1 MYKPHT
7 NTIQTYVYSTYIHRA
22 FPRIVTGYKLGQWD
36 SGKAVYVNHWNAL
49 FWSLSAV
56 ENFTNLY
63 NGMNTWRGLAV
74 KFQLLKCIVLIVD
87 CCSKGW
93 GGVVN
98 KEATKEYYR
107 IYNKGLLENILQ
119 IIVVEY
125 NTWKTRKCVTLLSP
139 GHLPCLCDNES
150 PPTWKVS
157 NPNSTT

>member
-1 MYKPHT
+1 MCKPHK
-7 NTIQTYVYSTYIHRA
+7 NTIQTYMYSTYIHQA

-98 KEATKEYYR
+98 MEASD
-107 IYNKGLLENILQ
+107 KGMLSNI
-119 IIVVEY
+119 
-125 NTWKTRKCVTLLSP
+125 
-139 GHLPCLCDNES
+139 
-150 PPTWKVS
+150 
-157 NPNSTT
+157 